1 MLPIFEQRKYSTVW
15 HREEKSQMRH
25 LCVHS
30 LSIDFIPFCIFLY
43 ELRENETVEKELGY
57 YKDRTQGKGVR
68 QGKVCCGREPYLPPS
83 SSDTEREPYLPPSS
97 SDTEQGTQLSG
108 CSINPDVIKVSPQQE
123 IKIC

>member
-1 MLPIFEQRKYSTVW
+1 MW

-57 YKDRTQGKGVR
+57 YKDRTHLSLLGKERCAVVESLTYLLHLQTR
-68 QGKVCCGREPYLPPS
+68 NESLTYLLHLQTRNREPS
-83 SSDTEREPYLPPSS
+83 
-97 SDTEQGTQLSG
+97 
-108 CSINPDVIKVSPQQE
+108 
-123 IKIC
+123 

>member
-83 SSDTEREPYLPPSS
+83 SSDTE
-97 SDTEQGTQLSG
+97 QGTQLSG